1 MTSQPDDYDYRE
13 EGESLFE
20 WPLDAAGM
28 SMGAGE
34 LLDSL
39 LEVIQHLNRADAW
52 PLTILPPRFGDVV
65 VDRGRRTIS
74 AMCLWKRKP
83 SNDSKEV

>member
-28 SMGAGE
+28 RMGAANYWTAC
-34 LLDSL
+34 SRSSS
-39 LEVIQHLNRADAW
+39 I
-52 PLTILPPRFGDVV
+52 
-65 VDRGRRTIS
+65 
-74 AMCLWKRKP
+74 
-83 SNDSKEV
+83 

>member
-1 MTSQPDDYDYRE
+1 MITTIGRKAKACSNGRSTPRACAWAP
-13 EGESLFE
+13 ST
-20 WPLDAAGM
+20 M
-28 SMGAGE
+28 R
-34 LLDSL
+34 SL

-74 AMCLWKRKP
+74 AVCLWKRKP

>member
-20 WPLDAAGM
+20 
-28 SMGAGE
+28 
-34 LLDSL
+34 
-39 LEVIQHLNRADAW
+39 W

-74 AMCLWKRKP
+74 AVCLWKRKP